1 MRKNKCKAHIADI
14 HLNGNLKLGIVIP
27 CYNEAEVLPETT
39 ARITVLLDNLV
50 RQKKISSDSRIW
62 YIDDGSTDTTWDII
76 EELAAQNKYI
86 SAIKLSRNRGHQN
99 ALLAGL
105 FNAEGDVLVSIDADL
120 QDDVGIIEQ
129 MLNDY
134 AFGNE
139 IVYAVRNKRDTDTIF
154 KRITAETFYKFMN
167 IMGAESIRNHSDY
180 RLMSRRAIE
189 CLKDFQEVN
198 LFLRGLVPLIGFKS
212 SIVYYE
218 RLKRF
223 AGKSKYPLK
232 KMLGLALDGITSF
245 SVVPLR
251 IITLIGFFIFFLT
264 MLITLW
270 VLWVRLFTGN
280 AIPGWASTVLPM
292 YLISGVQILCIGII
306 GEYLG
311 KIYSEVKKRP
321 RYIID
326 KVI

>member
-1 MRKNKCKAHIADI
+1 MMKNKCKTHIADT
-14 HLNGNLKLGIVIP
+14 HLNGELELGIVIP
-27 CYNEAEVLPETT
+27 CYNEAAVLPETT
-39 ARITVLLDNLV
+39 TRLTILLDNLV
-50 RQKKISSDSRIW
+50 SQKKISGDSRIW
-62 YIDDGSTDTTWDII
+62 YVDDGSTDTTWDII
-76 EELAAQNKYI
+76 EKLAANNKYI
-86 SAIKLSRNRGHQN
+86 SAIKLSRNMGHQN
-99 ALLAGL
+99 ALIAGL
-105 FNAEGDVLVSIDADL
+105 LNSEGDVLVSMDADL
-120 QDDVGIIEQ
+120 QDDIGIIEQ

-134 AFGNE
+134 ACGNE

-154 KRITAETFYKFMN
+154 KRITAETFYKLMN
-167 IMGAESIRNHSDY
+167 IMGTESIHNHSDY

-212 SIVYYE
+212 SIVYYD
-218 RLKRF
+218 RAKRF

-232 KMLGLALDGITSF
+232 KMVGLAFDAITSF

-251 IITLIGFFIFFLT
+251 IITLIGFSIFFLT
-264 MLITLW
+264 ILITLW
-270 VLWVRLFTGN
+270 VLWVKFFTAH
-280 AIPGWASTVLPM
+280 AIPGWASTVLPT
-292 YLISGVQILCIGII
+292 YLISGVQILCVGII